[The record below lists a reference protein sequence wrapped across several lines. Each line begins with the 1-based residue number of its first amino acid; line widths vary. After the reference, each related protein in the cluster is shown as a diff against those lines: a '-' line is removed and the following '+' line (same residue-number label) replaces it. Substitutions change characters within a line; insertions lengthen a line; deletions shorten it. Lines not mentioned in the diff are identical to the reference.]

1 MKPLLH
7 GHGRK
12 AVSLCRIV
20 QLVHDDSRSDTLREP
35 KALTRDRFAVIQGP
49 GELALA

>member
-1 MKPLLH
+1 MKSLLR

-20 QLVHDDSRSDTLREP
+20 QLVLDSSRGDTLRKR
-35 KALTRDRFAVIQGP
+35 KALPQDRFAVIQGP
-49 GELALA
+49 VE